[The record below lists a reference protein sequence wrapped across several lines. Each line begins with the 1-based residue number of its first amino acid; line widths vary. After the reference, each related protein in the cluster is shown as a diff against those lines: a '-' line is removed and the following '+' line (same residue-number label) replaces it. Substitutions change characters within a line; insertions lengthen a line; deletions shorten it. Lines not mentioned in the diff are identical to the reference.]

1 MDGKISVKKISQGVY
16 VQVAGKCYESPRAV
30 RSGIREHKMVA
41 LGDGM
46 RGSIEQHTDQDMKAK
61 TIAFVMCLMMILIGW
76 LMAATC
82 RFAAGT

>member
-1 MDGKISVKKISQGVY
+1 
-16 VQVAGKCYESPRAV
+16 
-30 RSGIREHKMVA
+30 MVA